1 MKTNEFYA
9 QMAQQN
15 GGGILKTEPCFLGF
29 SAVGAFIPISGIYF
43 DLLGRERSKLGGPY
57 GKSKIGN
64 GIGSPV
70 LCFLL
75 L

>member
-15 GGGILKTEPCFLGF
+15 GGGILRTEPCFLGF

-43 DLLGRERSKLGGPY
+43 DLLERKDQSWAGLKGRVEWEAILGA
-57 GKSKIGN
+57 
-64 GIGSPV
+64 
-70 LCFLL
+70 
-75 L
+75 